1 MTRWQGVRWKCFNIF
16 LPDEWPLFSVSRLQ
30 INPTGTALVSRAG
43 SGYTSWLIWTSYRSL
58 VVTSRFLSSSF
69 QSHPSSWWMQWTN
82 SDCISRS
89 TKRSKNTCR
98 VIRNK
103 VLLQE
108 NNSYN
113 WPTQNKRK
121 GWHITLKVVDKTTL
135 QMYVSSLGDLLQLQ
149 GLESRLRQ
157 TLNLRFKLKIS
168 QIREW
173 EDKNCPKY
181 FLWMNVTWN
190 YFFYG

>member
-1 MTRWQGVRWKCFNIF
+1 MVEMGGLFNPIKESIAARQGKKYLKVTLAISWQDDKLYGKNVLIYF
-16 LPDEWPLFSVSRLQ
+16 LPHEWALFSVSRLQ

-43 SGYTSWLIWTSYRSL
+43 SGYKSWLIWTSYRSL

-69 QSHPSSWWMQWTN
+69 QSHPSSWWIQWTN

-108 NNSYN
+108 NNSFYL
-113 WPTQNKRK
+113 TQA
-121 GWHITLKVVDKTTL
+121 
-135 QMYVSSLGDLLQLQ
+135 
-149 GLESRLRQ
+149 E
-157 TLNLRFKLKIS
+157 
-168 QIREW
+168 
-173 EDKNCPKY
+173 
-181 FLWMNVTWN
+181 
-190 YFFYG
+190 

>member
-1 MTRWQGVRWKCFNIF
+1 MVEMGGLFNTIIESITARQGKKSLKATLALSWQDDKLYGKNDSIYF
-16 LPDEWPLFSVSRLQ
+16 LPHEWPLFSVSRLQ

-108 NNSYN
+108 NNS
-113 WPTQNKRK
+113 
-121 GWHITLKVVDKTTL
+121 
-135 QMYVSSLGDLLQLQ
+135 
-149 GLESRLRQ
+149 
-157 TLNLRFKLKIS
+157 
-168 QIREW
+168 
-173 EDKNCPKY
+173 
-181 FLWMNVTWN
+181 
-190 YFFYG
+190 FYLTHAE

>member
-1 MTRWQGVRWKCFNIF
+1 MVEMGGLFNPIKESIAARQGKKSLKVTLAISWQDDKLYGKNVLIYF
-16 LPDEWPLFSVSRLQ
+16 LPHEWALFSVSRLQ

-108 NNSYN
+108 NNSFYL
-113 WPTQNKRK
+113 TQA
-121 GWHITLKVVDKTTL
+121 
-135 QMYVSSLGDLLQLQ
+135 
-149 GLESRLRQ
+149 E
-157 TLNLRFKLKIS
+157 
-168 QIREW
+168 
-173 EDKNCPKY
+173 
-181 FLWMNVTWN
+181 
-190 YFFYG
+190 

>member
-1 MTRWQGVRWKCFNIF
+1 MVEMGGLFNTIIESITARQGKKSLKAILALSWQDDKLYGKNDSIYF
-16 LPDEWPLFSVSRLQ
+16 LPHEWALFSVSRLQ

-108 NNSYN
+108 NNS
-113 WPTQNKRK
+113 
-121 GWHITLKVVDKTTL
+121 
-135 QMYVSSLGDLLQLQ
+135 
-149 GLESRLRQ
+149 
-157 TLNLRFKLKIS
+157 
-168 QIREW
+168 
-173 EDKNCPKY
+173 
-181 FLWMNVTWN
+181 
-190 YFFYG
+190 FYLTHAE